1 MAADDLERA
10 LVSFDRLQPEAAR
23 RVLSFFRTRV
33 KKPAAP
39 MIPPAVAVNG

>member
-1 MAADDLERA
+1 
-10 LVSFDRLQPEAAR
+10 LQSDTAR

-39 MIPPAVAVNG
+39 RASPAVAVSG